1 MKETIT
7 ENDIGQLSITEDET
21 DIRHVRK
28 DNKEIGLDL
37 EEFKKLV
44 KVDQKPKCNS
54 DMIKCS
60 SCRMNMGIKKWARLA
75 TKKILTCPACGATA
89 KVGTT
94 VKVVLKKPSRFK
106 IENIESGKSSVETRP
121 DGTKLYKEEVHVSV
135 SPVTA
140 QKKK

>member
-7 ENDIGQLSITEDET
+7 KNDVGVLLVNETIGMELT
-21 DIRHVRK
+21 
-28 DNKEIGLDL
+28 
-37 EEFKKLV
+37 EFKKLI
-44 KVDQKPKCNS
+44 KVDEQPKCNQ

-60 SCRMNMGIKKWARLA
+60 TCKKNMGIKKWARLA
-75 TKKILTCPACGATA
+75 TKEILTCPACGATA

-94 VKVVLKKPSRFK
+94 VKVVSKEPSRFK

-121 DGTKLYKEEVHVSV
+121 DGTRLYKEEVHVKI
-135 SPVTA
+135 SPVTT